1 MSATMP
7 TTKPAHGP
15 KRMPA
20 SSTGRL
26 PRLNRTKPVEML
38 STREKTMLMAMSRAI
53 AVRVRTEILDS
64 FFIST
69 VLLFFRNCGGA
80 ERNALP

>member
-1 MSATMP
+1 
-7 TTKPAHGP
+7 
-15 KRMPA
+15 MPA

-38 STREKTMLMAMSRAI
+38 STREKTILMAMSRAI

-69 VLLFFRNCGGA
+69 VLLFFRNCGGS
-80 ERNALP
+80 RKKRPPL

>member
-1 MSATMP
+1 
-7 TTKPAHGP
+7 
-15 KRMPA
+15 MPA

-38 STREKTMLMAMSRAI
+38 STREKTMLMAMSKAI

-69 VLLFFRNCGGA
+69 VLLFFQELRGS
-80 ERNALP
+80 RKKRPPL